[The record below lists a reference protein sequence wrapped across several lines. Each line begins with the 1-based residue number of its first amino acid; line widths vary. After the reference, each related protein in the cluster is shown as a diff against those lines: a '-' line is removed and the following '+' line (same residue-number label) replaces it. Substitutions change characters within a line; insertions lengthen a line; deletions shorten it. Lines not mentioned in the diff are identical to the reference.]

1 METSDTL
8 SFVLVHGSWHEGSC
22 WRHVETRMR
31 ALGHE
36 TFAPTLRTAV
46 GDRQSPATFQSI
58 VDGLVRDVEAAGIES
73 FVMVGHS
80 AGGAFIRKAA
90 EQLADRISRMV
101 YLSPLLAESGES
113 TVSAVPPDY
122 GALFEQMAAASP
134 DNTVLPTW
142 PIWRDGFIGDAEE
155 AVAKAA
161 FDELR
166 PEPFDPL
173 TEPVD
178 LSVFKT
184 LQIPASYI
192 NPTED
197 VVFPI
202 GAWGFFPRMYQKV
215 APCRLIQMSGGHEVM
230 YSAPDALVDALIAA
244 GRP

>member
-155 AVAKAA
+155 AVAESPLSTNCARSHLTRSPSPSTCQCLKPFRYQQAISIRPRTWSFQSAHGA
-161 FDELR
+161 FFHECIRRSR
-166 PEPFDPL
+166 PAD
-173 TEPVD
+173 
-178 LSVFKT
+178 
-184 LQIPASYI
+184 
-192 NPTED
+192 
-197 VVFPI
+197 
-202 GAWGFFPRMYQKV
+202 
-215 APCRLIQMSGGHEVM
+215 
-230 YSAPDALVDALIAA
+230 
-244 GRP
+244 